1 MHLASRKQVVVQLK
15 KLVAKCNCQLLV
27 SISFECPNCKAF
39 GFILETVFF
48 FRRKLFW
55 EVNSTSFIPLSTK
68 VSSINKI
75 M

>member
-27 SISFECPNCKAF
+27 SISFECANYKAF

-48 FRRKLFW
+48 FFVESCFGK
-55 EVNSTSFIPLSTK
+55 
-68 VSSINKI
+68 
-75 M
+75 

>member
-27 SISFECPNCKAF
+27 SISFECANYKAF
-39 GFILETVFF
+39 GFILETAFFFF

-68 VSSINKI
+68 VSA
-75 M
+75 

>member
-27 SISFECPNCKAF
+27 SISFECANYKAF

-48 FRRKLFW
+48 FLVESCFGK
-55 EVNSTSFIPLSTK
+55 
-68 VSSINKI
+68 
-75 M
+75 

>member
-27 SISFECPNCKAF
+27 SISLECANYKAF
-39 GFILETVFF
+39 GFILETGFFF

-68 VSSINKI
+68 VSA
-75 M
+75 